1 MTALTIDSHSERL
14 CQRLSAKIAALSPD
28 KQQSVLDFIEFLQRQ
43 SNPSTTPSVAMA
55 APQNFTSND
64 FDDW

>member
-55 APQNFTSND
+55 APQHFTSND